1 MIYATLAQMERDWG
15 ADFLGDLLPADVDY
29 ADAYDVALSKA
40 SAEID
45 IHLSARY
52 ALPLPAAPAGLVT
65 PCVNMAVYHV
75 AIRHTALTTTI
86 EDRYKQAVE
95 LLERIADGKAGLGA
109 EEPRVSSEPE
119 ASAGGAYFTA
129 NGRLF
134 SRGSLP

>member
-1 MIYATLAQMERDWG
+1 MIYATLAQMEQDWG
-15 ADFLGDLLPADVDY
+15 AAFLGDLLPADVDY

-52 ALPLPAAPAGLVT
+52 TLPLPAAPAGLVT
-65 PCVNMAVYHV
+65 PCVNIAIYHV
-75 AIRHTALTTTI
+75 AVRHTALTVTI

-129 NGRLF
+129 NERHF
-134 SRGSLP
+134 SRRTLP

>member
-1 MIYATLAQMERDWG
+1 MIYATLEQMEQDWG
-15 ADFLGDLLPADVDY
+15 AKFLGDLLPEDVDY
-29 ADAYDVALSKA
+29 ADAFQTALGKA

-45 IHLSARY
+45 LHLSARY
-52 ALPLPAAPAGLVT
+52 SLPLDVAPAGLVT
-65 PCVNMAVYHV
+65 PCVNIAIYHV
-75 AIRHTALTTTI
+75 AVRHTALTVTI

-109 EEPRVSSEPE
+109 EEPRASSEPE
-119 ASAGGAYFTA
+119 ASTGGAYFTA

>member
-1 MIYATLAQMERDWG
+1 MIYATLEQMEEDWG
-15 ADFLGDLLPADVDY
+15 AGFLGDLLPEDVAY
-29 ADAYDVALSKA
+29 ADAFQTALSKA

-45 IHLSARY
+45 LHLSARY
-52 ALPLPAAPAGLVT
+52 TLPLQTAPAGLVT
-65 PCVNMAVYHV
+65 PCIAIATYRVAV
-75 AIRHTALTTTI
+75 RHTALTTTI

-109 EEPRVSSEPE
+109 EEPRVTSDPDASS
-119 ASAGGAYFTA
+119 GGAFFTA